1 MATSIDINREVLTSL
16 SDRAIRDSV
25 ELLRTEDRLTIA
37 MRQALRNGVRIDDL
51 SEMTGLTPSEIR
63 RRTSRDLAVLEDL
76 EVLVG

>member
-1 MATSIDINREVLTSL
+1 MATFVDINREVLTSL

-63 RRTSRDLAVLEDL
+63 RRTGRNLAA
-76 EVLVG
+76 